1 MQMQTARAQQLTVVR
16 MAIRKQTGSDK
27 CQRGGGEKG
36 SLLHRWW
43 ECRPVQPLRQAVW
56 NCLRTLRIHV
66 PYDPAIPLRRVDP
79 KNSETLLPKDMCTAE
94 FTTASLPLPKT
105 WKPPWSPA
113 RDECRRKM
121 GYSHAMAYQSA
132 GTKDAIQPLVT
143 TRMAVRVLGK

>member
-1 MQMQTARAQQLTVVR
+1 
-16 MAIRKQTGSDK
+16 
-27 CQRGGGEKG
+27 
-36 SLLHRWW
+36 
-43 ECRPVQPLRQAVW
+43 
-56 NCLRTLRIHV
+56 
-66 PYDPAIPLRRVDP
+66 
-79 KNSETLLPKDMCTAE
+79 MCTAE

-132 GTKDAIQPLVT
+132 GTKDAIQPFVT